1 MEMELLLVLSSNFK
15 HVYLLAEDDVRKI
28 CSRQTHLNLSSA
40 EKAINP
46 KLKDPIS
53 ATPDEC
59 VVLNM
64 QLQCKE
70 IGKLQSQSENLKIAL
85 VNLQPQCLRIYFMTT
100 RRLSLKYLHT
110 SKKGICYRPMI
121 IHYCLQLSTSSPYA
135 YDELRYDENHGTGI
149 LVVER

>member
-1 MEMELLLVLSSNFK
+1 M
-15 HVYLLAEDDVRKI
+15 
-28 CSRQTHLNLSSA
+28 SSA

-53 ATPDEC
+53 ATSDES

-70 IGKLQSQSENLKIAL
+70 ISKLQSQSESLKIAL
-85 VNLQPQCLRIYFMTT
+85 VNLQRQCLRIYIMTT
-100 RRLSLKYLHT
+100 RLSLKYLHT
-110 SKKGICYRPMI
+110 SKKGIRYHPLI
-121 IHYCLQLSTSSPYA
+121 IHYCLQLSTSSSYA

-149 LVVER
+149 LVEER